1 VEPGIHELLLA
12 DPDIDEVITWSK
24 AEWVK
29 LWKSGQRLELLRRV
43 RRCGASSTP
52 AASTWPSICRG

>member
-29 LWKSGQRLELLRRV
+29 LWKSGRRLELLGACA
-43 RRCGASSTP
+43 RCGASSTP
-52 AASTWPSICRG
+52 AASTWPSICRA